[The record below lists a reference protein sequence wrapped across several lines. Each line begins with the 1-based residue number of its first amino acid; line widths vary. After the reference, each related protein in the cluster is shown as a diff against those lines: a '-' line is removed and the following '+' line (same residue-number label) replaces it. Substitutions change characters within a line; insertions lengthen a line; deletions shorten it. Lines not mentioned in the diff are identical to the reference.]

1 MREEFLGEP
10 VDSLTETIALADQS
24 MTSRRRCQHF
34 PSLLV
39 PGPTYRWRPAS

>member
-1 MREEFLGEP
+1 MREEFLGES
-10 VDSLTETIALADQS
+10 VDILSLTETIALADQPS
-24 MTSRRRCQHF
+24 AFSSTS